1 MTIDELSQMQ
11 LTTILPLIKKS
22 NLKGL
27 GIVTVSD
34 KGRHNNTS
42 IYNNDGAD
50 FGPDTLQGATALG
63 QYGPPYST
71 SVGAD
76 EAVTYANKYN
86 LGIYYISSQV
96 FSFLKSLYDILNG
109 DIVKTTVTVGSRP
122 YDVAITPDGNYAYV
136 VNYNAGT
143 VSVIQISTNTVTA
156 TVTVGTNPYAVAI
169 TPDGNY
175 AYVANYGSNT
185 VSVIQISTNTVTATI
200 TVGSG
205 PSGAAITPDGNY
217 AYVTNRGSG
226 TVSVIQLSTN
236 TVTATVTVKSG
247 PNGVRITPDGNYAYV
262 ANDNSGDVSVIQIS
276 TNTVTATVTVG
287 STPVEVAITP
297 DGNYAYVTNYGSNT
311 VSVIQISSNTVTAT
325 ITVGTNP
332 YGVAITPDGNYAY
345 VANNGSNTVSVI
357 QISSN
362 TVTATVT
369 VGSSPEGVAITPD
382 GNYAYVANYGSNTV
396 SVIQINS
403 VVNNWHGIKGIIPL
417 NRKYNQDLT
426 AQTNATTTLST
437 ASTISITPSFSGR
450 VKIKA
455 ILRGSNNTL
464 SDGIAVALYNG
475 STSIDSETYTQEG
488 LASNE
493 HTFALSYDSLSSPLT
508 IGTAYS
514 FTVQFAA
521 VTGGT
526 ASLKVIEFSAE
537 EY

>member
-1 MTIDELSQMQ
+1 MTTGELSQMQ

-27 GIVTVSD
+27 GIVTVSQ
-34 KGRHNNTS
+34 KGRHTNTS

-109 DIVKTTVTVGSRP
+109 DIVKTK
-122 YDVAITPDGNYAYV
+122 
-136 VNYNAGT
+136 
-143 VSVIQISTNTVTA
+143 
-156 TVTVGTNPYAVAI
+156 VTVGTNPV
-169 TPDGNY
+169 
-175 AYVANYGSNT
+175 
-185 VSVIQISTNTVTATI
+185 
-200 TVGSG
+200 
-205 PSGAAITPDGNY
+205 
-217 AYVTNRGSG
+217 
-226 TVSVIQLSTN
+226 
-236 TVTATVTVKSG
+236 
-247 PNGVRITPDGNYAYV
+247 
-262 ANDNSGDVSVIQIS
+262 
-276 TNTVTATVTVG
+276 
-287 STPVEVAITP
+287 
-297 DGNYAYVTNYGSNT
+297 
-311 VSVIQISSNTVTAT
+311 
-325 ITVGTNP
+325 
-332 YGVAITPDGNYAY
+332 
-345 VANNGSNTVSVI
+345 
-357 QISSN
+357 
-362 TVTATVT
+362 
-369 VGSSPEGVAITPD
+369 GVAITPD
-382 GNYAYVANYGSNTV
+382 GNYAYVANYGSNNV

-403 VVNNWHGIKGIIPL
+403 VVNSWHGIKGIIPL
-417 NRKYNQDLT
+417 NRVYNQDLS
-426 AQTNATTTLST
+426 AQTNATTTLAT
-437 ASTISITPSFSGR
+437 ASTMSITPSFSGR

-464 SDGIAVALYNG
+464 ADGITVALYNG

-493 HTFALSYDSLSSPLT
+493 HTFALSFDSLSSPLT

-526 ASLKVIEFSAE
+526 ASIKVIEFSAE

>member
-27 GIVTVSD
+27 GLVTVSQ
-34 KGRHNNTS
+34 KGRHTNTS

-109 DIVKTTVTVGSRP
+109 DIVKTTVTVGSSP
-122 YDVAITPDGNYAYV
+122 YGVAITPDGNYAYV
-136 VNYNAGT
+136 TNHGSGT
-143 VSVIQISTNTVTA
+143 VSVIQISTNKVTS
-156 TVTVGTNPYAVAI
+156 TVTVGSSPYGVAI

-175 AYVANYGSNT
+175 AYVANYGSGT

-200 TVGSG
+200 TVGSNPIG
-205 PSGAAITPDGNY
+205 VAITPDG
-217 AYVTNRGSG
+217 T
-226 TVSVIQLSTN
+226 
-236 TVTATVTVKSG
+236 
-247 PNGVRITPDGNYAYV
+247 YAYV
-262 ANDNSGDVSVIQIS
+262 ANSGTTTVSVIQIS
-276 TNTVTATVTVG
+276 TNTVTATITVG
-287 STPVEVAITP
+287 SNPQYIAITP
-297 DGNYAYVTNYGSNT
+297 DGNYAYVTNYGSGT
-311 VSVIQISSNTVTAT
+311 VSVV
-325 ITVGTNP
+325 
-332 YGVAITPDGNYAY
+332 
-345 VANNGSNTVSVI
+345 
-357 QISSN
+357 
-362 TVTATVT
+362 
-369 VGSSPEGVAITPD
+369 
-382 GNYAYVANYGSNTV
+382 
-396 SVIQINS
+396 QINS
-403 VVNNWHGIKGIIPL
+403 VVNSWHGIKGTIPL
-417 NRKYNQDLT
+417 NRIYNQNLI
-426 AQTNATTTLST
+426 AQTNDTTTLTT
-437 ASTISITPSFSGR
+437 ASTVKITPTFSGN

-455 ILRGSNNTL
+455 VIRGSNDTL
-464 SDGIAVALYNG
+464 SDGTKVALYNG
-475 STSIDSETYTQEG
+475 TTSLDSETYTQEG

-493 HTFALSYDSLSSPLT
+493 HTFVMSYDSLSSALT
-508 IGTAYS
+508 LNTEYT

-526 ASLKVIEFSAE
+526 ASVKVVEFSAE

>member
-1 MTIDELSQMQ
+1 MTTDELSQMQ

-27 GIVTVSD
+27 GIVTVSQ
-34 KGRHNNTS
+34 KGRHTNTS

-109 DIVKTTVTVGSRP
+109 DIVKTKVTVGSSP
-122 YDVAITPDGNYAYV
+122 YGVAITPDGTYAYVTNYGSNNVSVIQISTNTVVATVAVGTNPVGVAITPDGNYAYV
-136 VNYNAGT
+136 VNYGSNN
-143 VSVIQISTNTVTA
+143 VSVLQISTNTVVA
-156 TVTVGTNPYAVAI
+156 TVTVETNPQQTAI
-169 TPDGNY
+169 TPDGTY
-175 AYVANYGSNT
+175 AYVANF
-185 VSVIQISTNTVTATI
+185 
-200 TVGSG
+200 
-205 PSGAAITPDGNY
+205 
-217 AYVTNRGSG
+217 
-226 TVSVIQLSTN
+226 
-236 TVTATVTVKSG
+236 
-247 PNGVRITPDGNYAYV
+247 
-262 ANDNSGDVSVIQIS
+262 
-276 TNTVTATVTVG
+276 
-287 STPVEVAITP
+287 
-297 DGNYAYVTNYGSNT
+297 
-311 VSVIQISSNTVTAT
+311 SSN
-325 ITVGTNP
+325 N
-332 YGVAITPDGNYAY
+332 
-345 VANNGSNTVSVI
+345 
-357 QISSN
+357 
-362 TVTATVT
+362 
-369 VGSSPEGVAITPD
+369 
-382 GNYAYVANYGSNTV
+382 V

-403 VVNNWHGIKGIIPL
+403 AVNSWHGIKGIIPL
-417 NRKYNQDLT
+417 NRVYNQDLS

-464 SDGIAVALYNG
+464 ADGITVALYNG

-493 HTFALSYDSLSSPLT
+493 HTFALSFDSLSSPLT